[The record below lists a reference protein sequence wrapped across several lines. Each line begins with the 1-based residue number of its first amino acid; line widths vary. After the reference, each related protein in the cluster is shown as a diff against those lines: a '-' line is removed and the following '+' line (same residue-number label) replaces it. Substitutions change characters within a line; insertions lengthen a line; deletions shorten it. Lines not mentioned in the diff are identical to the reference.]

1 MYKIIYTSRM
11 KKDTR
16 LMKKQGRDL
25 NKLIHVLSLLAS
37 GSPLPVQYRDHQLTG
52 SLHDFRECH
61 IE

>member
-37 GSPLPVQYRDHQLTG
+37 GSHADLFG
-52 SLHDFRECH
+52 K
-61 IE
+61 